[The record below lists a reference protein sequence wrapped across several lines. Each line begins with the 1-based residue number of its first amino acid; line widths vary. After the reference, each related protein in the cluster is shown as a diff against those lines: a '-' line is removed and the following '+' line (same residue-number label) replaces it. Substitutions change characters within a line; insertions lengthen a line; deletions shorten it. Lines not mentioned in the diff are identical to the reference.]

1 MGQGARVNV
10 SIIGYGVVGRSMH
23 RLFPNAAIHDPAQ
36 GRIESVI
43 GGIAFVCVP
52 TPMNPDGS
60 CDTSIVQSVV
70 AEHDADLFVIR
81 STVPPGTTRK
91 LGKPAVF
98 QPEFLGMTPGHR
110 YQSDADVPF
119 VILGGYETETVA
131 DLYRTVLP
139 TTTAIHH
146 TTWEIAELTK
156 YAVNTFLA
164 TKVEF
169 ANEMYDLCTRLD
181 VRYDEFREMWLLDD
195 RIGRSHTAVD
205 PSHRGFDGTCF
216 PKDIAALVAW
226 SANVPVISAAKEAN
240 EKRMV
245 TA

>member
-1 MGQGARVNV
+1 MNV
-10 SIIGYGVVGRSMH
+10 SIIGYGVVGRSVH
-23 RLFPNAAIHDPAQ
+23 ALFPDAAIHDPAQ
-36 GRIESVI
+36 GFHEPVS
-43 GGIAFVCVP
+43 GLAFVCVP
-52 TPMNPDGS
+52 TPMRPDGS
-60 CDTSIVQSVV
+60 CDSSLVEAVV
-70 AEHDADLFVIR
+70 AEHEADVFVIR
-81 STVPPGTTRK
+81 STVPPGTTRR
-91 LGKPAVF
+91 LPKPAVF

-119 VILGGYETETVA
+119 VILGGYDTEIVA

-169 ANEMYDLCTRLD
+169 ANELYDACAKLD
-181 VRYDEFREMWLLDD
+181 VRYDDFREMWLLDD

-205 PSHRGFDGTCF
+205 PTHRGFDGACF
-216 PKDIAALVAW
+216 PKDIAAFVAW
-226 SANVPVISAAKEAN
+226 AGDVPVIRAAATAN
-240 EKRMV
+240 ERRRV
-245 TA
+245 PA